1 MNVLTPTKMEDFK
14 NYTRE
19 ELIAWLCRN
28 DRNGEYSDEDAE
40 GNGWPPLTWEEA
52 YEFAIELIKG

>member
-1 MNVLTPTKMEDFK
+1 MENFEK
-14 NYTRE
+14 YTRE

-40 GNGWPPLTWEEA
+40 NNGWPPLTWEEA

>member
-1 MNVLTPTKMEDFK
+1 MENFEK
-14 NYTRE
+14 YTRE

-28 DRNGEYSDEDAE
+28 DPNGEYSDEDAE

-52 YEFAIELIKG
+52 YEFATEQIKG